1 MATLMK
7 RDVASATMSPLT
19 LSTSMLENSNNFNN
33 NNNKNGLLLESSK
46 LKMNIQPSSTTTPTT
61 PNMNNDNNSSTN
73 KLKIRFLIFVED
85 SDGIRYQI
93 FDSEKNTQITNLNN
107 KQIKLQNNNNSSPT
121 QSFSSPTANS
131 STTTTTTSPISSK
144 LNNEMLT
151 RMVFGSFPMVVSN
164 RTAIKVHSLKN
175 SNKTMISNVFL
186 HYNTS
191 SSSNNKLNSKV
202 YKCNCKN
209 NNNNNNISNNTM
221 IRRDSIIKINEQ
233 DNNNT
238 QPIDIIKS
246 SSKNNN
252 EFNKKLNISVTNVET
267 PTHQSFSSSEIE
279 STTNLSINNQE
290 LLLNQQQQQQQQ
302 QQLNN
307 SPCSSVP
314 TYYGSYSGIYKRLMR
329 SVSNSL
335 ISTATTTN
343 TAVQSNDLNSLV
355 VNLNNSSLHDS
366 INELDSTHTNIE
378 NNNSKIRIKRKPSI
392 SITSNS
398 SFVSNKNTNS
408 KENMD
413 ENVCE
418 KCVS

>member
-1 MATLMK
+1 MATLIK

-33 NNNKNGLLLESSK
+33 NKNGLLLESSK
-46 LKMNIQPSSTTTPTT
+46 LKMNIQPSTTPTT
-61 PNMNNDNNSSTN
+61 PNINDNSSTN

-131 STTTTTTSPISSK
+131 STTTSPISSK

-191 SSSNNKLNSKV
+191 SSSNNKLNNKV

-246 SSKNNN
+246 SSKNKNN
-252 EFNKKLNISVTNVET
+252 EFNKKLNISITNVET

-279 STTNLSINNQE
+279 SATNLSINNQE
-290 LLLNQQQQQQQQ
+290 LLLNQQQQQQQHQ
-302 QQLNN
+302 ELNN

-343 TAVQSNDLNSLV
+343 TAIQSNDLNSLV
-355 VNLNNSSLHDS
+355 VNLNNSNLHDS

-398 SFVSNKNTNS
+398 SFISNKNANS